1 MMRTLTLGIL
11 AACTVYAPA
20 ALAQATYPDKT
31 IRLVVP
37 FSAGGA
43 LDVVGRILAQK
54 MTESM
59 GKQVV
64 VDNRVGAGGNIGAEY
79 VAKAAPDGYTLLM
92 SSVTTM
98 AINMSLTPKPP
109 YDFERDYAPVSL
121 NAAAPLTLM
130 IQSALP
136 AKSVKEFIAIAKA
149 RPGQLNYFSSGVGT
163 GTHLAAVI
171 FDQMAGVKTMHVPYK
186 GAGQGVTDLLSGQM
200 QFAFSTIQLALPH
213 VQSGRLRML
222 GVGSLKRY
230 TRLPELPA
238 IAETVKGY
246 EAVQLYGVV
255 APRGTPPQ
263 IVNKLATE
271 LRAIAASADVQEKFL
286 ARASCR
292 RYPTGRI
299 FARHQAEHCA
309 VRQGHQDAG
318 PESGIRVHF
327 GRPRNGNHDYPRR
340 YRHLRPDRLAGRQP
354 RPADETTAGGR
365 HR

>member
-1 MMRTLTLGIL
+1 MTRTLTLASIAL
-11 AACTVYAPA
+11 AACMAIAPA
-20 ALAQATYPDKT
+20 VSAQTYPDKT

-59 GKQVV
+59 GKQVL

-109 YDFERDYAPVSL
+109 YDFERDFAPVSL

-130 IQSALP
+130 IHPALP

-222 GVGSLKRY
+222 GIGSLKRY
-230 TRLPELPA
+230 PRLPDLPA

-263 IVNKLATE
+263 IVNRLATE
-271 LRAIAASADVQEKFL
+271 LRTIVATTDVQEKFL
-286 ARASCR
+286 SQGIVPAPST
-292 RYPTGRI
+292 PEEFSRI
-299 FARHQAEHCA
+299 IKQNIAQFARVIKTLDLKVE
-309 VRQGHQDAG
+309 
-318 PESGIRVHF
+318 
-327 GRPRNGNHDYPRR
+327 
-340 YRHLRPDRLAGRQP
+340 
-354 RPADETTAGGR
+354 
-365 HR
+365 